1 MFYPCYSSH
10 HPTKKVNQASITFLF
25 FRTVSTEKLKED
37 EDEQKVEA
45 SDEKMAISVIGS
57 SSLDA
62 KKETRDPRKK
72 SEPIKLLPAGMSK
85 KPTRTRT
92 LKLAEI
98 TKPLRSEERKNMMVM
113 AIKRILN
120 SEKSAVVG
128 GVPKVRT
135 KMITTLV
142 AQFGS
147 ELKDVLLGYIFEDIN
162 KRADLA
168 FSWLFEEYCFYQGF
182 NKGSSVFNRRTDDS
196 EYNTIFCQLIRGVI
210 SSTDGKERENL
221 LR

>member
-1 MFYPCYSSH
+1 
-10 HPTKKVNQASITFLF
+10 
-25 FRTVSTEKLKED
+25 
-37 EDEQKVEA
+37 
-45 SDEKMAISVIGS
+45 MAISVIGS